1 MIKDEE
7 DRLVFERRLSN
18 NLSQTLKV
26 FQPYQSTLC
35 GITIECSLNWYWL
48 VDGLQAHGYQVKL
61 VNKCAIELVDI
72 FGNDTVTIVEVA
84 V

>member
-7 DRLVFERRLSN
+7 DKRVFERRLSN
-18 NLSQTLKV
+18 NLSQTIKV

-35 GITIECSLNWYWL
+35 GNTIESSLNWHRL

-61 VNKCAIELVDI
+61 VNKCAVQLVDI

-84 V
+84 M